1 MSKNSGRM
9 RVKLRNRL
17 FFKVFLLFASLVF
30 VIILF
35 YGLMVIPLQKHA
47 LQQIMYTQAL
57 TVARSIV
64 QAGSDAMISK
74 DFGFIVEHNVKVL
87 ENNTS
92 IRYVL
97 ISAKQGETIWVDA
110 SGWKMLAKL
119 DDKFTAIETTKIE
132 HRIFSMAPDPVEY
145 HFVFPI
151 QFSGIEWGWLHIG
164 FSMDEYHQYIR
175 NMYLQVVY
183 ISSISL
189 ILIILLGY
197 FFARWITQPIAF
209 FSELATKVANGNF
222 DVRSTIKRTDEIG
235 VLSESFNRMVSSL
248 KQSKERL
255 ENYNQELELEVK
267 RRTEQ
272 LDQLNQGLD
281 QKIKEEVLQ
290 RREQERL
297 LIHQSRL
304 AAMGEMIGAIA
315 HQWRQPL
322 NALGLVHQS
331 TYMLFKAEK
340 LSDELILRNT
350 EKAERLINKMSSTID
365 DFRNFFKPNK
375 HAEDFSLK
383 QMIQSILDLLDAVFK
398 NNNINFILECDDA
411 MIYGLQG
418 EFSQVIL
425 NLLNNAKDALIEKRI
440 CNSEIKVTVKQSDQ
454 NKVVIEISDNAG
466 GIPEVIMDKIYDPY
480 FTTKEAGKGTGIGL
494 YMSKII
500 VESNMQ
506 GSLTAFNSEVGAT
519 FVITIPKK

>member
-1 MSKNSGRM
+1 M
-9 RVKLRNRL
+9 RVKFRNRL
-17 FFKVFLLFASLVF
+17 FTKVFLLFASMVF
-30 VIILF
+30 LIVLF
-35 YGLMVIPLQKHA
+35 YGFMVIPLQKQS

-64 QAGSDAMISK
+64 QASSDAMISK

-87 ENNTS
+87 QNNAS

-97 ISAKQGETIWVDA
+97 ISAKRGEKIWVDS
-110 SGWKMLAKL
+110 SGWQMLNSL
-119 DDKFTAIETTKIE
+119 DEFFTSTETPEIRF
-132 HRIFSMAPDPVEY
+132 RIHALPKQATEY
-145 HFVFPI
+145 HFVYPV

-164 FSMDEYHQYIR
+164 FSMDEYNQYIH
-175 NMYLQVVY
+175 NMYLQVLY

-189 ILIILLGY
+189 ILIMLLGY
-197 FFARWITQPIAF
+197 MFARWITEPITF
-209 FSELATKVANGNF
+209 FSALASKVANGNLE
-222 DVRSTIKRTDEIG
+222 VESTVKRSDEIG
-235 VLSESFNRMVSSL
+235 MLSENFNSMVSSL
-248 KQSKERL
+248 RLSKQHMQ
-255 ENYNQELELEVK
+255 NYNQELEQEVK

-272 LDQLNQGLD
+272 LDQLNQNLD
-281 QKIKEEVLQ
+281 LKIKEEVSQ

-322 NALGLVHQS
+322 NALGLVYQN
-331 TYMLFKAEK
+331 TFMLYKTHK
-340 LSDELILRNT
+340 LDDELMTRNT

-375 HAEDFSLK
+375 HAEDFSVN
-383 QMIQSILDLLDAVFK
+383 QMIHSIMDLLEAVLK
-398 NNNINFILECDDA
+398 NHNITTVLDCEEASIK
-411 MIYGLQG
+411 GLQG
-418 EFSQVIL
+418 ELSQVVL

-440 CNSEIKVTVKQSDQ
+440 PNPEIKVEVKRKPNNILLIS
-454 NKVVIEISDNAG
+454 VSDNAG
-466 GIPEVIMDKIYDPY
+466 GIPDEIMDKIYDPY

-506 GSLTAFNSEVGAT
+506 GKLQAKNNGKGAT
-519 FVITIPKK
+519 FTVTIPG